1 MRQPMFPWAL
11 WLCAGLGLAACSSQP
26 QPPGATA
33 VRVERELV
41 SHNLH
46 IDAGE
51 QLVLT
56 SPQRNIR
63 VTEQL
68 LHRVTEFDAGDRAI
82 NSHESYQALPWD
94 NQAVDLIAEDRRFAL
109 RTNHDGVLRL
119 NLLNEQFVELDFENL
134 RTVQLVARAGP
145 GVVAEQTLLV
155 SRELRSVLREA
166 VTLVHD
172 NLEESGVEQWVY
184 RIHRLDALGLEEESN
199 QLENML
205 IVLTVGDPELQ
216 AEFLQALEGGK
227 QR

>member
-1 MRQPMFPWAL
+1 MRQPMLPWAL
-11 WLCAGLGLAACSSQP
+11 WLCAGLTLTACSSQP
-26 QPPGATA
+26 QPSGAAT

-51 QLVLT
+51 QRVLA

-63 VTEQL
+63 VTEQW
-68 LHRVTEFDAGDRAI
+68 LHRVTEFDGRDRLT

-94 NQAVDLIAEDRRFAL
+94 NQLVSMIAEDRRFAL

-119 NLLNEQFVELDFENL
+119 NLLDEQFVELDFENL
-134 RTVQLVARAGP
+134 RAVQLIARAGP
-145 GVVAEQTLLV
+145 GVVAEQTLLI

-166 VTLVHD
+166 VVLVHD

-184 RIHRLDALGLEEESN
+184 RIRRLDALGLEEESN

-227 QR
+227 QP